1 MGILQNLQDVP
12 KAVLRGKFI
21 EIWGFLKKQEKF
33 QISNLT
39 YHLKDLKKNK
49 KKHKVG
55 RRKETVKIRG
65 EINKI
70 QTQRKINKKDQWY
83 QELFF
88 FFEKTKILINL
99 SQAQEE
105 KREWTQINKIRN
117 ERGEKTIN
125 TKEIQKILREY

>member
-1 MGILQNLQDVP
+1 MLLKNQWSMKSKRKSANILRQVKMGILQNLQDVP

-70 QTQRKINKKDQWY
+70 QTQRKINKKDQ
-83 QELFF
+83 
-88 FFEKTKILINL
+88 
-99 SQAQEE
+99 
-105 KREWTQINKIRN
+105 
-117 ERGEKTIN
+117 
-125 TKEIQKILREY
+125 